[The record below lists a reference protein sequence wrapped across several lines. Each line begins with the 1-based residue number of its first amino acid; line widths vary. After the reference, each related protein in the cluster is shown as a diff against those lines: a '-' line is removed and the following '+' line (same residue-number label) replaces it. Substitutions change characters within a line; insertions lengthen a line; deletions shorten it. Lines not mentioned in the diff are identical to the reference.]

1 MFCFD
6 HVDTQ
11 ILEGIEGITAK
22 HAFQDLLS
30 ILLVH
35 ILESPLSG
43 LGVARGPELVLF
55 AVVVLVVAGFVHVDG
70 QLNQGVVGRAAL
82 PAPEPAGPGENSP
95 AHFAALPVQLD
106 RAEQAGLR
114 HGPRGQVLLQAFG
127 QSVLDRKSTRLNSSH
142 IL

>member
-11 ILEGIEGITAK
+11 ILEGVEGITAK

-35 ILESPLSG
+35 ILESPFPG
-43 LGVARGPELVLF
+43 LGVARGSELVPF
-55 AVVVLVVAGFVHVDG
+55 PVVVLVVAGLVHVDS
-70 QLNQGVVGRAAL
+70 QLDQGVLGGAAL
-82 PAPEPAGPGENSP
+82 PAAEPAGPGENGP

-106 RAEQAGLR
+106 GAEEAGLR
-114 HGPRGQVLLQAFG
+114 QGPRGQVLLQAFG
-127 QSVLDRKSTRLNSSH
+127 
-142 IL
+142 